1 MPSWK
6 KILQSGS
13 AIHVLNITASG
24 LPNTAQANIVGYN
37 SQSGIFTYFSA
48 SSLVS
53 GGSVIGGSGTQN
65 YITRWSGNT
74 TITTSSIYE
83 SGSRIGIGTGAVL
96 PTATLQILGTLSN
109 GFQNAAN
116 GDYSHAEGQY
126 TNADGTAS
134 HAEGYSTTANG
145 DYSHAE
151 GQYTNANGTASHAE
165 GAGTIA
171 NGDYSHTEGLGTIAN
186 GDYSHAEGFSTK
198 ANGDYS
204 HAEGTYT
211 IAEGYGQHVKGI
223 FNTGSSLAFATIIGN
238 GFFGPHGTPTTLR
251 NLVEIKPTSNI
262 SDFYGP
268 VRITRTTETA
278 ANLRNNP
285 DALRDQD
292 KAGIVYIGFQYLFN
306 KSSRGAS
313 PPIAVKVNDTTTGT
327 TNYGTLKH
335 PPPRTGNT
343 SYYTLIR
350 HPDNTNQGVMLSSGQ
365 TSNPYNVINT
375 GIFTDGAVTAQE
387 IRSLGSSGISSTS
400 DVRLKENIKG
410 IDIETALRL
419 IENVKPVSFNWK
431 RPESSDNLDTITG
444 KYDVGVIA
452 QDVMKNG
459 FDHLITIAENPLI
472 KEHTDEE
479 GNISKEGYEF
489 GVSYV
494 SMIPY
499 HAAVIKHL
507 LDEIKELKEEI
518 KKLK

>member
-1 MPSWK
+1 
-6 KILQSGS
+6 
-13 AIHVLNITASG
+13 
-24 LPNTAQANIVGYN
+24 
-37 SQSGIFTYFSA
+37 
-48 SSLVS
+48 
-53 GGSVIGGSGTQN
+53 
-65 YITRWSGNT
+65 
-74 TITTSSIYE
+74 
-83 SGSRIGIGTGAVL
+83 
-96 PTATLQILGTLSN
+96 
-109 GFQNAAN
+109 
-116 GDYSHAEGQY
+116 
-126 TNADGTAS
+126 
-134 HAEGYSTTANG
+134 
-145 DYSHAE
+145 
-151 GQYTNANGTASHAE
+151 
-165 GAGTIA
+165 
-171 NGDYSHTEGLGTIAN
+171 
-186 GDYSHAEGFSTK
+186 
-198 ANGDYS
+198 
-204 HAEGTYT
+204 
-211 IAEGYGQHVKGI
+211 
-223 FNTGSSLAFATIIGN
+223 
-238 GFFGPHGTPTTLR
+238 
-251 NLVEIKPTSNI
+251 LVEIKPTNGNI

-285 DALRDQD
+285 DALRDQN
-292 KAGIVYIGFQYLFN
+292 KAGIVYIGFQNLFN
-306 KSSRGAS
+306 QSSRGAS
-313 PPIAVKVNDTTTGT
+313 PPIAVKVYNPTPGT
-327 TNYGTLKH
+327 TNYGTLRH
-335 PPPRTGNT
+335 PPPKTGNT
-343 SYYTLIR
+343 SYYTSIR
-350 HPDNTNQGVMLSSGQ
+350 HPDNSMSGVMISPEQ
-365 TSNPYNVINT
+365 ISNPYNVINT

-431 RPESSDNLDTITG
+431 RPESGDNLDTING
-444 KYDVGVIA
+444 KFDVGVIA

>member
-13 AIHVLNITASG
+13 AAHILNITASG
-24 LPNTAQANIVGYN
+24 LPNTSQANIVGYN
-37 SQSGIFTYFSA
+37 SQSGIFTYFST

-53 GGSVIGGSGTQN
+53 GGSVIDGSGTQN

-96 PTATLQILGTLSN
+96 PTATLQISGTLSN
-109 GFQNAAN
+109 GFEN
-116 GDYSHAEGQY
+116 
-126 TNADGTAS
+126 
-134 HAEGYSTTANG
+134 TANG

-151 GQYTNANGTASHAE
+151 GEVTRTYGVASHAEGSNTAAYGTASHAE
-165 GAGTIA
+165 GGATTAKGNYSHAEGLLTIA
-171 NGDYSHTEGLGTIAN
+171 SGSF
-186 GDYSHAEGFSTK
+186 SHAEGFSTK

-211 IAEGYGQHVKGI
+211 IAEGHGQHVKGI
-223 FNTGSSLAFATIIGN
+223 FNTGSSLAFATILGN
-238 GFFGPHGTPTTLR
+238 GFFGPHPDPAILR
-251 NLVEIKPTSNI
+251 NLVEIKPTNNI

-285 DALRDQD
+285 DALRDQN

-306 KSSRGAS
+306 QSSRGAS
-313 PPIAVKVNDTTTGT
+313 PPIAVKVNNTTTGT
-327 TNYGTLKH
+327 NNYGTLRH
-335 PPPRTGNT
+335 PTPRTGNT
-343 SYYTLIR
+343 SYYTLIK
-350 HPDNTNQGVMLSSGQ
+350 HPDNSQQGIMLNSGQ

-387 IRSLGSSGISSTS
+387 IRSLGSSAISSTS

-431 RPESSDNLDTITG
+431 RPESGDNLDTITG

-459 FDHLITIAENPLI
+459 FNHLITIAENPLI
-472 KEHTDEE
+472 KEHIDEE